1 MAATPNHGGHVH
13 SPGTGSAGGDLIIE
27 ATDLELRY
35 GSFVAIASS
44 TFTIPTVGVVS
55 VIGPNGSGK

>member
-13 SPGTGSAGGDLIIE
+13 SPGTGSAGGDLIVE

-44 TFTIPTVGVVS
+44 TFRSP
-55 VIGPNGSGK
+55 GSAWCR